1 MHNESNNRFY
11 FEIIKG
17 LKEDIEEIIDLWI
30 QTINWHAEFEKDFI
44 LDSEGKTN
52 FKFVLETATND
63 ITQALYVAKF
73 EKKVVG
79 FLYGYIR
86 TYSGF
91 FKKRIIAHISD
102 ITIQEEFR
110 RKGIGTE
117 LMKKFENEFARN
129 NNANCMSL
137 NVHVKNSSGLGFY
150 DNLGF
155 TKNLISM
162 KKDL

>member
-1 MHNESNNRFY
+1 MHTESDDILC
-11 FEIIKG
+11 FEIINAI
-17 LKEDIEEIIDLWI
+17 KEDIEEIIDLWT

-52 FKFVLETATND
+52 FKFVLETALND
-63 ITQALYVAKF
+63 ITQAVYVAKF

-91 FKKRIIAHISD
+91 FRKRIIAHISD
-102 ITIQEEFR
+102 LTIQKDFR
-110 RKGIGTE
+110 RKRIGTE
-117 LMKKFENEFARN
+117 LMKKFEHEFARN